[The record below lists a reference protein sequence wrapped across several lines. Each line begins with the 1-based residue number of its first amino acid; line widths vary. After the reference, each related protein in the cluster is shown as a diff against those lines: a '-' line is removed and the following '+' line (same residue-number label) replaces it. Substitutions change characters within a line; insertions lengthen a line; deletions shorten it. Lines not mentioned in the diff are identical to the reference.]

1 MGTGVCGNLSHI
13 VHQQE
18 ERYTVCPIGADKWL
32 TGTNVFIQY
41 LLWIVLRLK
50 RTALS

>member
-1 MGTGVCGNLSHI
+1 MGTGACGNLSHI

-18 ERYTVCPIGADKWL
+18 EHYTVSPIGADKWL
-32 TGTNVFIQY
+32 AVTNVLIQY